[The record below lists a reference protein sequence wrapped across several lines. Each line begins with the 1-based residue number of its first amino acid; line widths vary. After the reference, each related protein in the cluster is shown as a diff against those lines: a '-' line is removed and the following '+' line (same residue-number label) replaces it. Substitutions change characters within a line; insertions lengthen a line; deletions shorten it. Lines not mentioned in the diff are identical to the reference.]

1 MNIVLFG
8 PPGAGKGT
16 QAKLIC
22 EKYFLNHL
30 STGDLLRKESSKE
43 TSLGIQIKNT
53 INDGKLVSNE
63 TTIELIKQF
72 IDENKNNKKGF
83 LFDGFPRNK
92 KQAELLD
99 HLMVS
104 INEKILCVIL
114 LNVNEDVL
122 KERIMNRSTT
132 EGRSDDNLETLSKR
146 LHTYSS
152 ETEPLIEYYSSQ
164 NLVRKVLGTGAIS
177 DINQGISS
185 HIEASLNAWPIDQ

>member
-99 HLMVS
+99 HLMAS
-104 INEKILCVIL
+104 IDEKILCVIL
-114 LNVNEDVL
+114 LNVDENVL

-185 HIEASLNAWPIDQ
+185 HIEASLNA

>member
-104 INEKILCVIL
+104 IDEKILCVIL

-122 KERIMNRSTT
+122 KARIMNRSAT

-164 NLVRKVLGTGAIS
+164 NLVRKVQGTGEIS

-185 HIEASLNAWPIDQ
+185 HIEASLNA

>member
-72 IDENKNNKKGF
+72 INENKNKKKGF

-104 INEKILCVIL
+104 IDEKILCVIL

-122 KERIMNRSTT
+122 KERIMNRSAT

-164 NLVRKVLGTGAIS
+164 NLVRKVHGTGEIS

-185 HIEASLNAWPIDQ
+185 HIEASLNA

>member
-30 STGDLLRKESSKE
+30 STGDLLRKESRKE

-185 HIEASLNAWPIDQ
+185 HIEASLNA

>member
-30 STGDLLRKESSKE
+30 STGELLRKESSKE

-72 IDENKNNKKGF
+72 INENKYNNKGF

-99 HLMVS
+99 HLMES

-132 EGRSDDNLETLSKR
+132 EGRSDDNMETLSKR

-185 HIEASLNAWPIDQ
+185 HIEASLNA

>member
-22 EKYFLNHL
+22 EKYLLNHL

-185 HIEASLNAWPIDQ
+185 HIEASLNA

>member
-1 MNIVLFG
+1 MNIILFG

-72 IDENKNNKKGF
+72 IHENKNNKKGF

-185 HIEASLNAWPIDQ
+185 HIEASLNA

>member
-92 KQAELLD
+92 QQAELLD

-114 LNVNEDVL
+114 LNVNKDVL

-132 EGRSDDNLETLSKR
+132 EGRSDDNLQTLSKR

-185 HIEASLNAWPIDQ
+185 HIEASLNA

>member
-16 QAKLIC
+16 QAKLIS

-72 IDENKNNKKGF
+72 INENKNNKKGF

-99 HLMVS
+99 HLMES

-152 ETEPLIEYYSSQ
+152 ETAPLIEYYSSQ

-185 HIEASLNAWPIDQ
+185 HIEASLNA

>member
-53 INDGKLVSNE
+53 INDGKLVSDE

-72 IDENKNNKKGF
+72 INENKNNKKGF

-146 LHTYSS
+146 LYTYSS

-185 HIEASLNAWPIDQ
+185 HIEASLNA

>member
-1 MNIVLFG
+1 MNIILFG

-22 EKYFLNHL
+22 EKYILNHL
-30 STGDLLRKESSKE
+30 STGDLLREESSKG
-43 TSLGIQIKNT
+43 TNLGIEIKNT
-53 INDGKLVSNE
+53 INNGKLVSNE
-63 TTIELIKQF
+63 TTIELIKKF
-72 IDENKNNKKGF
+72 INENKNNKKGF

-99 HLMVS
+99 RLMAS

-114 LNVNEDVL
+114 LNVNDDVL
-122 KERIMNRSTT
+122 KERIMNRSTK

-185 HIEASLNAWPIDQ
+185 HIEASLNA

>member
-72 IDENKNNKKGF
+72 INENKNNNKGF

-99 HLMVS
+99 HLMES

-152 ETEPLIEYYSSQ
+152 ETEPLIDYYSSQ

-185 HIEASLNAWPIDQ
+185 HIEASLNA

>member
-177 DINQGISS
+177 DINQGINS
-185 HIEASLNAWPIDQ
+185 HIEASLNA

>member
-72 IDENKNNKKGF
+72 INENKNNNKGF

-99 HLMVS
+99 HLMES

-164 NLVRKVLGTGAIS
+164 NLVRKVHGTGEIS
-177 DINQGISS
+177 DINQGISY
-185 HIEASLNAWPIDQ
+185 HIEASLNA

>member
-72 IDENKNNKKGF
+72 INENKNNNKGF

-99 HLMVS
+99 HLMES

-132 EGRSDDNLETLSKR
+132 EGRSDDNMETLSKR

-185 HIEASLNAWPIDQ
+185 HIEASLNA

>member
-99 HLMVS
+99 HLMVT

-185 HIEASLNAWPIDQ
+185 HIEASLNA

>member
-72 IDENKNNKKGF
+72 INENKNSNKGF

-99 HLMVS
+99 HLMES

-164 NLVRKVLGTGAIS
+164 NLVRKVHGTGEIS
-177 DINQGISS
+177 DINPVSYT
-185 HIEASLNAWPIDQ
+185 HLTLPTKA